1 MTPATTDLPERLKAC
16 RGVLVDSNILLDV
29 ATGDPNWGEWSARIL
44 AEVAEHA
51 SLIINPIVYAEV
63 SIGYST
69 IEALD
74 AAIPAALYR
83 REALPWEAGFLAGKC
98 FVQYRRRGGPR
109 LSPLPDFYIGAHA
122 AIGRLALLTRDSA
135 RYRSYFPGVEI
146 IAPTTPAP
154 ARPPASSQTSPRA
167 R

>member
-1 MTPATTDLPERLKAC
+1 VTPATANLPGRLKAC
-16 RGVLVDSNILLDV
+16 RGVLVDSNVLLDV
-29 ATGDPNWGEWSARIL
+29 ATNDPNWGEWSARAL

-63 SIGYST
+63 SIGYSA

-83 REALPWEAGFLAGKC
+83 REALPGEAGFLAGKC
-98 FVQYRRRGGPR
+98 FVRYRRRGGQR
-109 LSPLPDFYIGAHA
+109 QSPLPDFYIGAHA
-122 AIGRLALLTRDSA
+122 AIGRLALLTRDAA

-146 IAPTTPAP
+146 ISPTKLET
-154 ARPPASSQTSPRA
+154 
-167 R
+167 

>member
-1 MTPATTDLPERLKAC
+1 VTPATTDLPGRLKAC
-16 RGVLVDSNILLDV
+16 RGVLVDSNVLLDV
-29 ATGDPNWGEWSARIL
+29 ATNDPNWGEWSARAL

-74 AAIPAALYR
+74 AALPVALYR
-83 REALPWEAGFLAGKC
+83 REALPWEAGFLAERC
-98 FVQYRRRGGPR
+98 FVQYRRRGGLR
-109 LSPLPDFYIGAHA
+109 HLHLPDFYKGAHA

-135 RYRSYFPGVEI
+135 RYRSYFPSVEI
-146 IAPTTPAP
+146 IAPPAP
-154 ARPPASSQTSPRA
+154 TVACRPK
-167 R
+167 